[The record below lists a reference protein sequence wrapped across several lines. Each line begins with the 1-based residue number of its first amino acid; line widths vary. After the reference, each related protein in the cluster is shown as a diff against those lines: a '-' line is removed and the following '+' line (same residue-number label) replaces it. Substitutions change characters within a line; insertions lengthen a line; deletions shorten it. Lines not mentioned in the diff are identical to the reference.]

1 MNFNSYGLRLVFF
14 LVAAAV
20 GLGGFAWTELQGG
33 ARSGA
38 GGDAALAAEA
48 APLDNDDNP
57 GVDRFD
63 DVDADDRLLTG
74 DEQARIAAAATK
86 AVGTGTVTDME
97 ASDDFGT
104 AYEAEVYD
112 RAGAEWDVELDARF
126 AVVSKS
132 RDS

>member
-1 MNFNSYGLRLVFF
+1 MNFKSYGPRLAFF

-20 GLGGFAWTELQGG
+20 GLGGFAWRELQGG
-33 ARSGA
+33 PRGGA
-38 GGDAALAAEA
+38 GGDAAVAAEA

-57 GVDRFD
+57 GVNRFD
-63 DVDADDRLLTG
+63 GVDADDRLLTSN
-74 DEQARIAAAATK
+74 EQARIAAAATQ
-86 AVGTGTVTDME
+86 AVGAGTVTDME
-97 ASDDFGT
+97 ASDDLGT